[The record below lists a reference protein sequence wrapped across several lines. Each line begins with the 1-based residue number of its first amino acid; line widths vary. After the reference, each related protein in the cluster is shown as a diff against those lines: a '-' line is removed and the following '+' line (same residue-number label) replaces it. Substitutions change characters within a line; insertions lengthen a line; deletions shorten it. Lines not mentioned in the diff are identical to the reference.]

1 MSGTGDGTTAGGADP
16 RVARL
21 TTAEKIALT
30 AGADAWTTVGVERLG
45 IPPLRLGDGPH
56 GVRRPR
62 DGSGLSMF
70 DSHPATCFPTAA
82 ALGASWDEPLV
93 REVGAALGR
102 EAAAHGIGVL
112 LGPGV
117 NLKRTPVGG
126 RNFEYFS
133 EDPLVSAR
141 LGAAWVEGVQ
151 GTGVGASVKHLAAN
165 DTEQRRYGID
175 AIVDERALR
184 ELYLAPFEHI
194 VRSARPATVMAAY
207 NRLNGEHC
215 IESRWLLT
223 GVLRGEWGFAGAVVS
238 DWGASW
244 DRTLSVPA
252 GTDLSMPGVGRGDD
266 ALVRRAWATDARPA
280 PRVREAL
287 DAAVGRVLRLVD
299 AHAGAAVG
307 APEPDLEAHHAL
319 ARRASAAG
327 TVLLQNDGVL
337 PIAAG
342 ATIAV
347 IGAMAAEPRYQGAG
361 SSHVVPTRL
370 DTLLGSLREAVA
382 GAGSGA
388 GAGAAAGGGAT
399 VREGGAAGGGVG
411 GRRGS
416 VTFAAGYDGAT
427 NRASEAQLAEAGRV
441 AAAADVAVVVVGLP
455 ETYETE
461 GVDREHLRL
470 PVDHDRLV
478 ETVRAANPRTVVVLQ
493 NGAPVELP
501 WRAGVAAIVEG
512 YLGGQAGG
520 SALADVLLGVAEPGG
535 RLAETFPERYHDHPL
550 AHLPNGPATVEYRE
564 SVYLGYRWFD
574 TAQEHVAFCFGHG
587 LSYTRFAWGEPTVER
602 SGDAVTVRLT
612 VTNTG
617 ERAGSEVVQLYLHD
631 SSTETF
637 RPEQELRGFAKTTLA
652 PGASETLSLTL
663 GRRAFSWWSREAA
676 DRRLSPGPFEL
687 RLARSSRD
695 VVHRLPVEPPGE
707 AAVPVAVP
715 AVVAELPEVYR
726 APTRAL
732 GFPRADFER
741 MLGRPL
747 PPNRTAPPGRF
758 TLDTALGDMQGTLAG
773 RLLLRAVHSQ
783 ALRTLGAPDAPGV
796 HAAAGDVV
804 AQLTFRMLPTV
815 TDGLLGRRRTLGLLR
830 LVNALSRAG
839 RRAPCRRRAGTGRAR
854 GSRS

>member
-1 MSGTGDGTTAGGADP
+1 MGGVSESGDRMTSEDVSAL
-16 RVARL
+16 VARL
-21 TTAEKIALT
+21 TDAEKVALT
-30 AGADAWTTVGVERLG
+30 AGADAWTTVAVARLG
-45 IPPLRLGDGPH
+45 IPALRLGDGPH

-82 ALGASWDEPLV
+82 ALGASWDESLV

-151 GTGVGASVKHLAAN
+151 ATGVGASLKHVAAN

-175 AIVDERALR
+175 AVVDERALR

-194 VRSARPATVMAAY
+194 VRTARPATVMAAY

-215 IESRWLLT
+215 TESRWLLT
-223 GVLRGEWGFAGAVVS
+223 GVLRGEWGFDGVVVS

-244 DRTLSVPA
+244 DRATSIPA
-252 GTDLSMPGVGRGDD
+252 GTDLSMPGLGRGDD
-266 ALVRRAWATDARPA
+266 ALVRRSLATDARPGSFG
-280 PRVREAL
+280 RGAL
-287 DAAVGRVLRLVD
+287 DAAAGRVLRLVT

-307 APEPDLEAHHAL
+307 APEPDLQAHHEL
-319 ARRASAAG
+319 ARRAAAAG

-337 PIAAG
+337 PIRAG
-342 ATIAV
+342 ASVAV

-370 DTLLGSLREAVA
+370 DTLLDSLRAAVGASA
-382 GAGSGA
+382 G
-388 GAGAAAGGGAT
+388 AGGGAT
-399 VREGGAAGGGVG
+399 AAGGVG
-411 GRRGS
+411 RGAHPGA
-416 VTFAAGYDGAT
+416 VVFATGYDGAT
-427 NRASEAQLAEAGRV
+427 NRASDAQLREAGRF

-501 WRAGVAAIVEG
+501 WRRDVAAILEG

-520 SALADVLLGVAEPGG
+520 SALAEVLLGLTEPGG

-564 SVYLGYRWFD
+564 SLYLGHRWFD
-574 TAQEHVAFCFGHG
+574 SAGEDVAFCFGHG
-587 LSYTRFAWGEPTVER
+587 LSYTRFAWSEPVIER
-602 SGDAVTVRLT
+602 GDDEVTVRVT

-631 SSTETF
+631 RSAETF
-637 RPEQELRGFAKTTLA
+637 RPEQELRGFAKATLE
-652 PGASETLSLTL
+652 PGASETLTLTL
-663 GRRAFSWWSREAA
+663 GRRAFSWWNPRASAWQ
-676 DRRLSPGPFEL
+676 LSPGPFEL
-687 RLARSSRD
+687 RLGRSSRD
-695 VVHRLPVEPPGE
+695 VVHRLAITAPGE
-707 AAVPVAVP
+707 PARPAAPAEVPRA
-715 AVVAELPEVYR
+715 YR
-726 APTRAL
+726 APSRTL

-741 MLGRPL
+741 MLGRSL
-747 PPNRTAPPGRF
+747 PPNDPAPPGRF

-773 RLLLRAVHSQ
+773 RLLLGAVHSQ
-783 ALRTLGAPDAPGV
+783 ALKTLGAPDAPGV
-796 HAAAGDVV
+796 HAAAGEVV

-815 TDGLLGRRRTLGLLR
+815 TDGLLGRRRTLWLLGV
-830 LVNALSRAG
+830 VNALSRAG
-839 RRAPCRRRAGTGRAR
+839 RRAPCRRRAAPRRAR

>member
-1 MSGTGDGTTAGGADP
+1 MGESGDRMTSEDVSAL
-16 RVARL
+16 VARL
-21 TTAEKIALT
+21 TDAEKVALT
-30 AGADAWTTVGVERLG
+30 AGADAWTTVAVPRLG
-45 IPPLRLGDGPH
+45 IPALRLGDGPH

-70 DSHPATCFPTAA
+70 DSDPATCFPTAA
-82 ALGASWDEPLV
+82 ALGASWDESLV

-141 LGAAWVEGVQ
+141 LGAAWVQGVQ
-151 GTGVGASVKHLAAN
+151 GTGVGASLKHLAAN
-165 DTEQRRYGID
+165 DTEHRRYGID
-175 AIVDERALR
+175 AVVDERALR

-215 IESRWLLT
+215 TESRWLLT
-223 GVLRGEWGFAGAVVS
+223 GVLRGEWGFDGVVVS

-244 DRTLSVPA
+244 DRAASIPA
-252 GTDLSMPGVGRGDD
+252 GTDLSMPGLGRFDD
-266 ALVRRAWATDARPA
+266 ALVLRSLATDARPGA
-280 PRVREAL
+280 SRDANPRGAGLGAAAVRASATDARPGSLGRGAL
-287 DAAVGRVLRLVD
+287 DAAVGRVLRLVE
-299 AHAGAAVG
+299 AHAGTAVE
-307 APEPDLEAHHAL
+307 APEPDLDAHHAL
-319 ARRASAAG
+319 ARRAAAAG

-337 PIAAG
+337 PIRAG
-342 ATIAV
+342 VSIAV

-370 DTLLGSLREAVA
+370 DTLLDSLRAAV
-382 GAGSGA
+382 
-388 GAGAAAGGGAT
+388 
-399 VREGGAAGGGVG
+399 GGV
-411 GRRGS
+411 
-416 VTFAAGYDGAT
+416 VFATGYDGAT
-427 NRASEAQLAEAGRV
+427 NRASEVQLREAERA

-501 WRAGVAAIVEG
+501 WRRGVAAILEG

-520 SALADVLLGVAEPGG
+520 SALAEVLLGLAEPGG

-564 SVYLGYRWFD
+564 SLYLGYRWFD
-574 TAQEHVAFCFGHG
+574 SAGEDVAFCFGQG
-587 LSYTRFAWGEPTVER
+587 LSYTRFAWGEPVIER
-602 SGDAVTVRLT
+602 GDDEVTVRVT

-631 SSTETF
+631 GSAETF
-637 RPEQELRGFAKTTLA
+637 RPEQELRGFAKATLE
-652 PGASETLSLTL
+652 PGASETLTLTL
-663 GRRAFSWWSREAA
+663 GRRAFSWWNPGISAWQ
-676 DRRLSPGPFEL
+676 LSPGPFEL
-687 RLARSSRD
+687 RLGRSSRD
-695 VVHRLPVEPPGE
+695 VVHRLAVTAPGE
-707 AAVPVAVP
+707 PALPAAPAEVP
-715 AVVAELPEVYR
+715 R
-726 APTRAL
+726 AYGAPSRAL

-741 MLGRPL
+741 MLGRLL
-747 PPNRTAPPGRF
+747 PPNRSAPPGRF
-758 TLDTALGDMQGTLAG
+758 TLDTALGDMQGALAG
-773 RLLLRAVHSQ
+773 RLLLGAVHSQ
-783 ALRTLGAPDAPGV
+783 ALKTLGAPDAPGV
-796 HAAAGDVV
+796 HAAAGEVV

-815 TDGLLGRRRTLGLLR
+815 TDGLLGRRRSLWLLGV
-830 LVNALSRAG
+830 VNALSRAG
-839 RRAPCRRRAGTGRAR
+839 RRAPCRRRAAPRRAR